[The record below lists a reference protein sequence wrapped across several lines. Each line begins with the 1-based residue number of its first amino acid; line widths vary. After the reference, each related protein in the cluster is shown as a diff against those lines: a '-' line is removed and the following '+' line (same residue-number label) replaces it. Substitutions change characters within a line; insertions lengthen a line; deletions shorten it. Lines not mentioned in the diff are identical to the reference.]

1 MDNTIKPTRPLIL
14 FTSIILLLITATSNA
29 AIITLTDKFD
39 PSSDQLISFGNNISY
54 SFTHSV
60 IADQDGTGNLWSGS
74 YGYNSLIDTITNA
87 SIALRFKDESS
98 DGALESVQLI
108 FDGQSFGTQTVT
120 SGGAIYT
127 ATISS
132 DWGTL
137 LNDGILN
144 VKLENAGT
152 TNGHQDG
159 RSDFLFLDSTLTVDI
174 ERGGALPAA
183 QISEPAPLTLI
194 GLGLVSLLFTRR
206 KHA

>member
-1 MDNTIKPTRPLIL
+1 MNNAIKPTRPLIL
-14 FTSIILLLITATSNA
+14 FTSVILLLVTATSNA

-54 SFTHSV
+54 SFTHSI
-60 IADQDGTGNLWSGS
+60 IADQDGVGNVWSGS
-74 YGYNSLIDTITNA
+74 YGYNSLSDAITGA

-108 FDGQSFGTQTVT
+108 FDGQSFGTQTIT
-120 SGGAIYT
+120 TGGNIYT

-132 DWGTL
+132 EWGSL
-137 LNDGILN
+137 LSDGILN
-144 VKLENAGT
+144 VILQNAGT
-152 TNGHQDG
+152 TSGPQDG

-174 ERGGALPAA
+174 ERDSLPAA

-194 GLGLVSLLFTRR
+194 GLGLVSLLFARR

>member
-1 MDNTIKPTRPLIL
+1 MNKAIKPTRPLTL
-14 FTSIILLLITATSNA
+14 FTSIILLLVTATSNA
-29 AIITLTDKFD
+29 AIITLTDKFA

-54 SFTHSV
+54 SFTHSI
-60 IADQDGTGNLWSGS
+60 IADQDGAGALWSGS
-74 YGYNSLIDTITNA
+74 YGYNSLIDAITSA

-108 FDGQSFGTQTVT
+108 FDGQSFGTQTIT
-120 SGGAIYT
+120 SGGAVYT

-132 DWGTL
+132 EWGTL
-137 LNDGILN
+137 LSDGMLN
-144 VKLENAGT
+144 VILQNAGT
-152 TNGHQDG
+152 TSGHQDG

-174 ERGGALPAA
+174 ERGSLPAA